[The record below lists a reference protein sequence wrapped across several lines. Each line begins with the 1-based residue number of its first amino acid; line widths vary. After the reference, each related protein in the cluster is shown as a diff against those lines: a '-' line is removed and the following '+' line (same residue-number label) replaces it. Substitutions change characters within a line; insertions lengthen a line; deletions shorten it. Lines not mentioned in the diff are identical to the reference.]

1 MFKNINFKILWIG
14 VIFCIN
20 MISLILAC
28 LAFQNYHKDYYSSNP
43 LQIDILEG
51 EYDIDDVIP
60 LMVEKLSKL
69 SSNTNS
75 LDDATVICADI
86 IYPGYVETADSDNPK
101 TILCLFNNRYVM
113 NTTLKRMGN
122 FIEDLIIADE
132 EPNYSDTQWVEDKKT
147 DRIEGYN
154 LESPDIEKYLNETKS
169 LIQNRQSSSVQG
181 IQIENSFLENFLL
194 KKIQNDKPFILLG
207 VFLTSDKEPPKQME
221 DLISTLGHEIFH
233 SFYFHSSKMR
243 NLVKE
248 FFDENSP
255 EGIESLTNQLQD
267 FGHSII
273 DKEGNQKKYMIYNEA
288 QAYLLEN
295 GAYTDAAFART
306 EFPQK
311 FSSKLRKLLIDEKI
325 IKEDWASKWSNLEK
339 CK

>member
-1 MFKNINFKILWIG
+1 M
-14 VIFCIN
+14 
-20 MISLILAC
+20 
-28 LAFQNYHKDYYSSNP
+28 
-43 LQIDILEG
+43 
-51 EYDIDDVIP
+51 
-60 LMVEKLSKL
+60 
-69 SSNTNS
+69 
-75 LDDATVICADI
+75 
-86 IYPGYVETADSDNPK
+86 
-101 TILCLFNNRYVM
+101 
-113 NTTLKRMGN
+113 
-122 FIEDLIIADE
+122 
-132 EPNYSDTQWVEDKKT
+132 
-147 DRIEGYN
+147 
-154 LESPDIEKYLNETKS
+154 
-169 LIQNRQSSSVQG
+169 
-181 IQIENSFLENFLL
+181 